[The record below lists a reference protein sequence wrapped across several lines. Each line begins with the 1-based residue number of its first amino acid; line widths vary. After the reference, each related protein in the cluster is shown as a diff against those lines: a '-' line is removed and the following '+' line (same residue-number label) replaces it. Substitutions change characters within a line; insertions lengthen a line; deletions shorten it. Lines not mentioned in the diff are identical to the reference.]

1 MLVKPR
7 SSPIVN
13 SLLLLLLVVVQ
24 LTLYAPRAMAQSPD
38 TPVEITQSPAPS
50 ETAVDVE
57 LAPRGINFLTLLTRG
72 GWFMVPLSILSVLV
86 VVIGVERL
94 IALRRE
100 RVFPPGLIRQL
111 GQLSQQPGGL
121 DPRSA
126 YQICQRFPS
135 AASQVL
141 RAMLVKVGR
150 PQTELEHAVSEA
162 SQRQATRMS
171 QMVSWL
177 SLAAAVAPLIG
188 LLGTVW
194 GITQAFFDTTQ
205 LVAGQNRA
213 EVLAQGI
220 YTALVT
226 TMCGLLIAIPA
237 AVLAHF
243 YENRVITI
251 MNEIE
256 EMIFSLLPQ
265 LERYEG
271 KLRFVSDVP
280 HATDEQTPASGDSHD
295 GHGYDLPTPRR
306 KPGRTI
312 PK

>member
-7 SSPIVN
+7 LSPIVN
-13 SLLLLLLVVVQ
+13 SLLLLLVMVH
-24 LTLYAPRAMAQSPD
+24 LTLCAPRAMAQSSD
-38 TPVEITQSPAPS
+38 TPVENIQSPAPS
-50 ETAVDVE
+50 ETPADEE
-57 LAPRGINFLTLLTRG
+57 LAPRGINFLTLLTLG

-121 DPRSA
+121 DPRNA

-150 PQTELEHAVSEA
+150 PQSELEHAVSEA
-162 SQRQATRMS
+162 SQRQATRLS

-177 SLAAAVAPLIG
+177 SLAAAIAPLIG

-256 EMIFSLLPQ
+256 EMIFNLMPQ

-271 KLRFVSDVP
+271 KLRFMSDVP
-280 HATDEQTPASGDSHD
+280 HATDEQPPANVDSQD
-295 GHGYDLPTPRR
+295 GHGYDLPAPRR
-306 KPGRTI
+306 KSGRTI